1 MTPPTDA
8 PERQRVIRTFDANV
22 VVTAGA
28 GTGKTTLLVERLVHL
43 VVREPDPVPVT
54 EIVALTF
61 TNKAAAELV
70 VRFRERIA
78 ALARASERSDA
89 EGEPRDALAA
99 LVTWTGTSTDRVG
112 GRLRAALI
120 DLDRAHIG
128 TIHSFAATLLR
139 LFPIE
144 AGVDPKFREADE
156 GARRDHAAEAWRAWL
171 DRELSREAPRAALWR
186 RLLERLTIEDL
197 HDVAVDLSAEVI
209 PLDAL
214 GRLAES
220 PAPVGAWLASAGD
233 AADRLLAA
241 HLQTRVIEQRLA
253 AARRVIARAA
263 EGRAAEKTDGEAVA
277 ADVTSVPKGWDAREA
292 DRAKDLIKLARRL
305 SEVDPEIVRLVGDA
319 LAPFVRESRA
329 SFARAG
335 WLPFDG
341 LLARAR
347 DLLRDHPAVR
357 ETLKRR
363 FRALLVDECQDTDPA
378 QYEIMLYL
386 AEASG
391 RTATHWRNVRL
402 ARGKLFLVGDPKQSI
417 YGFRGADLEAYQDV
431 ARLVLDQGG
440 VECRLTTNFR
450 SRGAILDAVNAVG
463 ERLLAYRPGVQAGY
477 EPIESTAEARGGLK
491 PMVRVVRARLGAF
504 DAGAGREA
512 EAESLARWLRGSVFG
527 AVEVRGKQGRVTRAE
542 PGDVAVL
549 LRALSDVQVYLEA
562 FRRHGI
568 PYVVEGERRF
578 FAAQEVVD
586 AINVFR
592 ALASPYDA
600 PALVGVLRSPLGAMT
615 DREIYALSRAGW
627 LDYRVAE
634 AGDAPG
640 PWAPIAL
647 YRDLAA
653 LSREASRMP
662 VDEAV
667 TAVFDRLALQAIA
680 AGGPHGDQAA
690 ANVEKLERI
699 ARELAEEGLS
709 FGALAARLDRRVR
722 DEAEEGES
730 PLVDDAVN
738 AVKVLSVHKAKGLE
752 FPIVVLAG
760 AHGGRRAGPRPP
772 VAKHWSSDMVGI
784 SAGGVTSLTG
794 VYLAERTAEKDAEE
808 SRRVLYV
815 AMTRAR
821 DLLVVSGAETER
833 GPARDGPAALIEDA
847 TGAAWGEVPRESPA
861 KDLFDWTVVE
871 AESDRGSA
879 ASRLSGDLVWPDHRA
894 FASSWAERA
903 ARAERTARSP
913 MFVTPTKLAAQR
925 AGSQRAAARLRG
937 ASDAERARR
946 VGTLV
951 HAFLQRWD
959 FGADSSTWPSSLD
972 AFAAAR
978 LGATTGVTL
987 DDLRAALAPF
997 FASPIHADLARATI
1011 IGREVPLLMPWEGAM
1026 MEGAIDLIYEDG
1038 GRLYVADYKT
1048 DSVDASD
1055 APLAAERY
1063 RVQAE
1068 VYTRAARDGLGR
1080 AVTAF
1085 RCLFIRP
1092 GVAVDLPP
1100 DADR

>member
-1 MTPPTDA
+1 MIPPSDA
-8 PERQRVIRTFDANV
+8 LERERAIRTFDANV

-43 VVREPDPVPVT
+43 VVRDPDPVPVT

-61 TNKAAAELV
+61 TNKAAAELL
-70 VRFRERIA
+70 VRFRERIE
-78 ALARASERSDA
+78 ALARASEYSDA
-89 EGEPRDALAA
+89 EGEPRDALATLVAWTGRSMDWVGKRLQAA
-99 LVTWTGTSTDRVG
+99 LVH
-112 GRLRAALI
+112 
-120 DLDRAHIG
+120 LDRAHIG

-156 GARRDHAAEAWRAWL
+156 AARRDHAAEAWRAWL
-171 DRELSREAPRAALWR
+171 DHELARAAPRAALWR
-186 RLLERLTIEDL
+186 RLLERLTLEDL
-197 HDVAVDLSAEVI
+197 YDLAAGLSAEFI

-214 GRLAES
+214 GRLTAA
-220 PAPVGAWLASAGD
+220 PAQVGEWLAGAGD
-233 AADRLLAA
+233 EADRLLAA
-241 HLQTRVIEQRLA
+241 HPHTRVIEQRLA
-253 AARRVIARAA
+253 AARRVIAGAA
-263 EGRAAEKTDGEAVA
+263 EGRAAEASDCEAVA
-277 ADVTSVPKGWDAREA
+277 AEVTSVPKGWDARDA
-292 DRAKDLIKLARRL
+292 DRAKGLIKLARRL
-305 SEVDPEIVRLVGDA
+305 SAVDPETVRLVGDA
-319 LAPFVRESRA
+319 LAPFVRECRA

-347 DLLRDHPAVR
+347 DLVRDHPAVR

-386 AEASG
+386 AEAPG
-391 RTATHWRNVRL
+391 GVATQWRNVRL
-402 ARGKLFLVGDPKQSI
+402 DRGKLFLVGDPKQSI

-463 ERLLAYRPGVQAGY
+463 GRLLAYRPGLQAGY
-477 EPIESTAEARGGLK
+477 EPIGSTSEAAGGLK
-491 PMVRVVRARLGAF
+491 PIVRVVRARHGAF
-504 DAGAGREA
+504 DAGTGREA
-512 EAESLARWLRGSVFG
+512 EAESLARWFRASVFG
-527 AVEVRGKQGRVTRAE
+527 TVEVRGRQGRVSRAE

-549 LRALSDVQVYLEA
+549 FRALSDVQVYLEA

-568 PYVVEGERRF
+568 AYVVEGERRF

-592 ALASPYDA
+592 ALASPYDE
-600 PALVGVLRSPLGAMT
+600 PALVGVLRSPLGGMT
-615 DREIYALSRAGW
+615 DREIYALARAGW
-627 LDYRVAE
+627 LDYRVTE

-640 PWAPIAL
+640 PWAPVAL

-653 LSREASRMP
+653 LSREAPRMP

-667 TAVFDRLALQAIA
+667 TAVFERFALQAIA

-699 ARELAEEGLS
+699 ARDLAGEGLS
-709 FGALAARLDRRVR
+709 FAALSARLDRRVR
-722 DEAEEGES
+722 DEVEEGES
-730 PLVDDAVN
+730 PLVDEAVN

-760 AHGGRRAGPRPP
+760 SHGGRRVGTGPP
-772 VAKHWSSDMVGI
+772 VAKHWSSGMVGVA
-784 SAGGVTSLTG
+784 AGGVASLTG
-794 VYLAERTAEKDAEE
+794 VYLAERTVEKDAEE
-808 SRRVLYV
+808 SRRVFYV

-821 DLLVVSGAETER
+821 DLLVISGAETER

-847 TGAAWGEVPRESPA
+847 MGAAWGEVPRDSPA
-861 KDLFDWTVVE
+861 KDLFAWTAVE
-871 AESDRGSA
+871 AESDRGTA
-879 ASRLSGDLVWPDHRA
+879 ASRTPVDLAWPDQRA
-894 FASSWAERA
+894 FASQWD
-903 ARAERTARSP
+903 ARAVRAKRTARSA
-913 MFVTPTKLAAQR
+913 MYMTPTRLAAR
-925 AGSQRAAARLRG
+925 RSGSPPAAGRRRG
-937 ASDAERARR
+937 PADAERARR

-959 FGADSSTWPSSLD
+959 FGADVRAWSSALD
-972 AFAAAR
+972 AFAAGQ
-978 LGATTGVTL
+978 LGAFPDVTV
-987 DDLRAALAPF
+987 DDLRAALGTF
-997 FASPIHADLARATI
+997 FTSPMYAELARAAI

-1026 MEGAIDLIYEDG
+1026 MEGVIDLIYEQG

-1048 DSVDASD
+1048 DSITATA
-1055 APLAAERY
+1055 APAAAERY

-1068 VYTRAARDGLGR
+1068 IYTRAVRASLGR
-1080 AVTAF
+1080 EVTAF
-1085 RCLFIRP
+1085 RCLFVRP
-1092 GVAVDLPP
+1092 GVAVDLVP